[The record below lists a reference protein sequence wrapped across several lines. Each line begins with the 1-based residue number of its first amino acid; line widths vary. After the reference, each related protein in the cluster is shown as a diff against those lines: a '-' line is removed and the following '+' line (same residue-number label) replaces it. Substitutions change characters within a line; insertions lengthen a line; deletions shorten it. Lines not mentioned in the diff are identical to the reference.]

1 MGKLIN
7 LKCEKCGYETNLGV
21 GAGMNYY
28 DLEKVIT
35 MFDTDTREKI
45 RAEVATGKI
54 WYVRKEIGVCDNCG
68 KISAIAVFR
77 SEDNTG
83 KVTEYKTKCACGST
97 SLELYDAD
105 DVIEGKVT
113 ISCPICSDTLTVSF
127 NGMWD

>member
-35 MFDTDTREKI
+35 MFDTGTREKI
-45 RAEVATGKI
+45 RAEVATGKV